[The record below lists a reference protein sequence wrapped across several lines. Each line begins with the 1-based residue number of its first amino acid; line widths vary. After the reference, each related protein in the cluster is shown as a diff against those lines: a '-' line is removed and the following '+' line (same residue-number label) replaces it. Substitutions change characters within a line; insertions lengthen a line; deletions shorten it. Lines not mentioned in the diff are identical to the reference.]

1 MLSTAL
7 TQEERAARM
16 KEALEQV
23 LKPPRPQ
30 VVNPPGGERVKALT
44 KARPDALTPPAKDR
58 DRSRR

>member
-16 KEALEQV
+16 KAALEQV
-23 LKPPRPQ
+23 LKPPRPLE
-30 VVNPPGGERVKALT
+30 NSPGGERVKASP